1 MHITMNIIN
10 LPPLHDYW
18 QQKHSFFVVPYFGKV
33 MSPEQ
38 YKEIHQYLHFCHE
51 DESIPKNQPGHY
63 SLYKI
68 RGLVNLIIPK
78 FQSLYVPKQHICI
91 DESLVPFKG
100 QISLCQFILSKC
112 TLFGIK
118 AWVPRLDLTTRDLY
132 FTILVDFFTNHILVE
147 NIFHKSY
154 RVNRT

>member
-51 DESIPKNQPGHY
+51 DESIPKN
-63 SLYKI
+63 
-68 RGLVNLIIPK
+68 
-78 FQSLYVPKQHICI
+78 
-91 DESLVPFKG
+91 
-100 QISLCQFILSKC
+100 
-112 TLFGIK
+112 
-118 AWVPRLDLTTRDLY
+118 
-132 FTILVDFFTNHILVE
+132 
-147 NIFHKSY
+147 
-154 RVNRT
+154 